1 MTPKKAKRLERSWA
15 EVFRN
20 EALPLIDEERFAPMY
35 CVDNGRPDLQGG
47 TNIVLGIQGGQAQF
61 PSGLGDR
68 PEVPNLM
75 IFVTDGNDTKG
86 NSLQDIMDASAASG
100 AEIFAVGVGSVDNAT
115 LDAIASDPDSDHV
128 FSTSD
133 FSGLLAIVDSIVT
146 ATLIAADTVVT
157 VNGGASSASAV
168 AGGTIYDVTSLSP
181 DGHAIRARIML
192 MGTQIQILTWELS

>member
-1 MTPKKAKRLERSWA
+1 M
-15 EVFRN
+15 
-20 EALPLIDEERFAPMY
+20 
-35 CVDNGRPDLQGG
+35 
-47 TNIVLGIQGGQAQF
+47 
-61 PSGLGDR
+61 
-68 PEVPNLM
+68 M
-75 IFVTDGNDTKG
+75 IFVTDGNDTG
-86 NSLQDIMDASAASG
+86 VQDIM
-100 AEIFAVGVGSVDNAT
+100 
-115 LDAIASDPDSDHV
+115 DAIASDPDSDHV

-168 AGGTIYDVTSLSP
+168 SGGTIYDVTSLSP